1 MPRNQ
6 CISTV
11 HRFAVSSVN
20 QSHKYPVRWI
30 TGNEVVAHVPQS
42 SGEPLPIHVPT
53 SLLCLLADKLFLSL
67 CPWVP
72 NGNLQQCKT
81 YIAIGTVFGN
91 KNHCP
96 NTTRPSSKP
105 HVFKCN
111 RWLDGDLLLAYR
123 ILFHKRARGGLSFV
137 HEGFVKPIQESVCA
151 GVAQKRKGPTGKPI
165 VAL

>member
-1 MPRNQ
+1 MSNAPEPMHFHCSPLCGIIR
-6 CISTV
+6 
-11 HRFAVSSVN
+11 
-20 QSHKYPVRWI
+20 QSHKYPARWI

-105 HVFKCN
+105 MCLN
-111 RWLDGDLLLAYR
+111 AT
-123 ILFHKRARGGLSFV
+123 
-137 HEGFVKPIQESVCA
+137 A
-151 GVAQKRKGPTGKPI
+151 GWMVTCFSHTTSCSPSEPAVASPSYT
-165 VAL
+165 

>member
-1 MPRNQ
+1 MHFHCSPLCGIIR
-6 CISTV
+6 
-11 HRFAVSSVN
+11 
-20 QSHKYPVRWI
+20 QSRKYPVRWI

-105 HVFKCN
+105 MCLNATAGWMVTCFSHTTSCSPSEPAVA
-111 RWLDGDLLLAYR
+111 L
-123 ILFHKRARGGLSFV
+123 
-137 HEGFVKPIQESVCA
+137 HEGFVNPIQESICA

-165 VAL
+165 VTL

>member
-1 MPRNQ
+1 MHFHCSPLCGIIR
-6 CISTV
+6 
-11 HRFAVSSVN
+11 
-20 QSHKYPVRWI
+20 QSLKCPVRWI
-30 TGNEVVAHVPQS
+30 TGNEVVAHMPQS

-91 KNHCP
+91 RNHCP

-105 HVFKCN
+105 MCLNATAGWMVTCLSHTTFCSTSEPAVAFPSYTKDSSIQY
-111 RWLDGDLLLAYR
+111 RKASVLGLLRNAKVQPVNL
-123 ILFHKRARGGLSFV
+123 
-137 HEGFVKPIQESVCA
+137 
-151 GVAQKRKGPTGKPI
+151 
-165 VAL
+165 

>member
-1 MPRNQ
+1 MHFHCSPLCGIIR
-6 CISTV
+6 
-11 HRFAVSSVN
+11 

-42 SGEPLPIHVPT
+42 SGEPLPTHVPT

-72 NGNLQQCKT
+72 NGNLQQRKT
-81 YIAIGTVFGN
+81 YIAIGTMFGN

-105 HVFKCN
+105 MCLNATAGWMVTCFSHTTSCSPSEPTVASPSYTKDSSN
-111 RWLDGDLLLAYR
+111 QYRKASVLGLLRNA
-123 ILFHKRARGGLSFV
+123 KVQRANL
-137 HEGFVKPIQESVCA
+137 
-151 GVAQKRKGPTGKPI
+151 
-165 VAL
+165 